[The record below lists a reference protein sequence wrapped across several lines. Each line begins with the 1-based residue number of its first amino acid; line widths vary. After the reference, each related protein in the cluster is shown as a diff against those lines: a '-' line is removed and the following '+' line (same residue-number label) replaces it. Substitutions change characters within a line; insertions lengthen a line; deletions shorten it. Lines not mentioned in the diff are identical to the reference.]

1 MNKGLEILF
10 KRMDTNPEEFDRLFR
25 QRRVDRHGNV
35 EGWDSIISIVLDKN
49 KSHSFVSD
57 EERTLFEE
65 KLLGVQG
72 DMFSE
77 GVMRKLF
84 EMNGDDSNDTP

>member
-1 MNKGLEILF
+1 MNKGLEILL

-25 QRRVDRHGNV
+25 QRRLDRHGSV
-35 EGWDSIISIVLDKN
+35 EGWDLIINIVLEKN

-57 EERTLFEE
+57 EERKLFEE
-65 KLLGVQG
+65 KLLAVQG

-77 GVMRKLF
+77 AVMRKLF
-84 EMNGDDSNDTP
+84 ELNGDDSSGAP

>member
-1 MNKGLEILF
+1 
-10 KRMDTNPEEFDRLFR
+10 MDTNPEEFDRLFR

-65 KLLGVQG
+65 KMLEVQG

-84 EMNGDDSNDTP
+84 EMNGDDSSDTP